1 MLVVT
6 ATTAQS
12 ATPPSATPPSAQE
25 GSATAPTLTN
35 AGLYTALSALLMSVL
50 SFSATSVALHDIGL
64 SLGATP
70 STQALVMSAYSV
82 GFAVLMV
89 IGGRLGDLHGRRR
102 MFLIGMAGFTVTSL
116 AATLAPNAGFLIAA
130 RTAMGFSAAMM
141 VPQVLA
147 TITAA
152 TRGRSRARAVGL
164 FGATAGGGT
173 AIGQVVGGVLLNV
186 DLFGMG
192 WRAVFAIGVPVG
204 VLALLAAVRWMPETR
219 APGPRHL
226 DLVGT
231 ALLGAALVALLLPLA
246 EGSSLGWPWWCWL
259 LIIASPALAAVFW
272 RTQKSLHHK
281 GTAPLIPPTLLRLK
295 TFRLGLVMALILM
308 AGYGAF
314 TFEYTLLT
322 QTGLG
327 WTPLHA
333 ALVTVPFAVV
343 FLGVSIASGNL
354 VPRFGSRRILI
365 AGGIVQGLALI
376 GMAAVAFGERGGLDS
391 WSLGGSMFL
400 VGIGQA
406 LMLGPLVGVV
416 LAEVPAASAGAGSG
430 VFTTTQQASLALG
443 VAALGAVFSAVAGGG
458 RPTPDRFAVAYAVC
472 LMIQAGAAIIFTAA
486 AARLPRYQAGA
497 ALRTRTS

>member
-1 MLVVT
+1 VVPGVDNP
-6 ATTAQS
+6 AGAR
-12 ATPPSATPPSAQE
+12 APS
-25 GSATAPTLTN
+25 LTN
-35 AGLYTALSALLMSVL
+35 AGLFTALSAALMSVL
-50 SFSATSVALHDIGL
+50 SFSATSVALHDIGM
-64 SLGATP
+64 SLGA
-70 STQALVMSAYSV
+70 SASSLSLVMSAYSV
-82 GFAVLMV
+82 GFAMLMV

-102 MFLIGMAGFTVTSL
+102 LFLLGMVGFTLTSL
-116 AATLAPNAGFLIAA
+116 AATLAPDVGLLIGA
-130 RTAMGFSAAMM
+130 RAAMGFSAGMM
-141 VPQVLA
+141 VPQVLG

-152 TRGRSRARAVGL
+152 TEGRSRAVAL
-164 FGATAGGGT
+164 YGATAGGGT
-173 AIGQVVGGVLLNV
+173 AIGQVLGGVLLSADV
-186 DLFGMG
+186 FGMG

-204 VLALLAAVRWMPETR
+204 LLALLAALRWMPETR
-219 APGPRHL
+219 APGSRHL

-231 ALLGAALVALLLPLA
+231 ALLGIAMLALLVPLA
-246 EGSSLGWPWWCWL
+246 EGSSLGWPWWCWV
-259 LIIASPALAAVFW
+259 LIAASIAVTALFW
-272 RTQKSLHHK
+272 KTQKSLHRK
-281 GTAPLIPPTLLRLK
+281 GTAPLIPPPLLRLK
-295 TFRLGLVMALILM
+295 TFRLGLVMAVILM

-376 GMAAVAFGERGGLDS
+376 GMAAVAFGEGGGLDT

-406 LMLGPLVGVV
+406 LMLGPLVGAV

-443 VAALGAVFSAVAGGG
+443 VAALGAVFSAIAGDG
-458 RPTPDRFAVAYAVC
+458 PPAPDRFAVAYAIC
-472 LMIQAGAAIIFTAA
+472 LLIQAGAALIFTAA

>member
-1 MLVVT
+1 LF
-6 ATTAQS
+6 
-12 ATPPSATPPSAQE
+12 
-25 GSATAPTLTN
+25 
-35 AGLYTALSALLMSVL
+35 TALSALLMSVL

-64 SLGATP
+64 ALGASP
-70 STQALVMSAYSV
+70 SAQALVMSAYSV

-116 AATLAPNAGFLIAA
+116 AATLAPGAGFLIAA
-130 RTAMGFSAAMM
+130 RAAMGFSAAMM

-152 TRGRSRARAVGL
+152 TQGRSRARAVGL

-173 AIGQVVGGVLLNV
+173 AIGQVLGGVLLNV

-219 APGPRHL
+219 APGARHL
-226 DLVGT
+226 DLIGT
-231 ALLGAALVALLLPLA
+231 AMLGAALVAILLPLA

-259 LIIASPALAAVFW
+259 LIIASPAIAAVFW
-272 RTQKSLHHK
+272 RTQKSLHRN
-281 GTAPLIPPTLLRLK
+281 GTTPLIPPPLLRLK
-295 TFRLGLVMALILM
+295 TFRLGLVMAVILM

-333 ALVTVPFAVV
+333 ALVTVPFALV
-343 FLGVSIASGNL
+343 FLVVSIVAGSL
-354 VPRFGSRRILI
+354 VPRFGSRRILT
-365 AGGIVQGLALI
+365 AGATVQGVSLAGI
-376 GMAAVAFGERGGLDS
+376 AAIVFAEGGSLDS
-391 WSLGGSMFL
+391 LSLGGSMIAM
-400 VGIGQA
+400 GIGQA
-406 LMLGPLVGVV
+406 MMLGPLVGVV
-416 LAEVPAASAGAGSG
+416 LAEVPAATAGAGSG
-430 VFTTTQQASLALG
+430 VFTTVQQASLALG
-443 VAALGAVFSAVAGGG
+443 VAALGAVFTSVAGSGHTAPHFATAFGVCLLIQAVA
-458 RPTPDRFAVAYAVC
+458 
-472 LMIQAGAAIIFTAA
+472 AGIFVFA
-486 AARLPRYQAGA
+486 AARLPRLSASSIPA
-497 ALRTRTS
+497 RRS

>member
-1 MLVVT
+1 MVPGVDNP
-6 ATTAQS
+6 AGAR
-12 ATPPSATPPSAQE
+12 APS
-25 GSATAPTLTN
+25 LTN
-35 AGLYTALSALLMSVL
+35 AGLFTALSAALMSVL
-50 SFSATSVALHDIGL
+50 SFSATSVALHDIGM
-64 SLGATP
+64 SLGA
-70 STQALVMSAYSV
+70 SASSLSLVMSAYSV
-82 GFAVLMV
+82 GFAMLMV

-102 MFLIGMAGFTVTSL
+102 LFLLGMVGFTLTSL
-116 AATLAPNAGFLIAA
+116 AATLAPDVGLLIGA
-130 RTAMGFSAAMM
+130 RAAMGFSAGMM
-141 VPQVLA
+141 VPQVLG

-152 TRGRSRARAVGL
+152 TEGRSRAVAL
-164 FGATAGGGT
+164 YGATAGGGT
-173 AIGQVVGGVLLNV
+173 AIGQVLGGVLLSADV
-186 DLFGMG
+186 FGMG

-204 VLALLAAVRWMPETR
+204 LLALLAALRWMPETR
-219 APGPRHL
+219 APGSRHL

-231 ALLGAALVALLLPLA
+231 ALLGIAMLALLVPLA
-246 EGSSLGWPWWCWL
+246 EGSSLGWPWWCWV
-259 LIIASPALAAVFW
+259 LIAASIAVTALFW
-272 RTQKSLHHK
+272 KTQKSLHRK
-281 GTAPLIPPTLLRLK
+281 GTAPLIPPPLLRLK
-295 TFRLGLVMALILM
+295 TFRLGLVMAVILM

-376 GMAAVAFGERGGLDS
+376 GMAAVAFGEGGGLDT

-406 LMLGPLVGVV
+406 LMLGPLVGAV

-443 VAALGAVFSAVAGGG
+443 VAALGAVFSAIAGDG
-458 RPTPDRFAVAYAVC
+458 PPAPDRFAVAYAIC
-472 LMIQAGAAIIFTAA
+472 LLIQAGAALIFTAA

>member
-1 MLVVT
+1 MVPGVDNP
-6 ATTAQS
+6 AGAR
-12 ATPPSATPPSAQE
+12 APS
-25 GSATAPTLTN
+25 LTN
-35 AGLYTALSALLMSVL
+35 AGLFTALSAALMSVL
-50 SFSATSVALHDIGL
+50 SFSATSVALHDIGM
-64 SLGATP
+64 SLGA
-70 STQALVMSAYSV
+70 SASSLSLVMSAYSV
-82 GFAVLMV
+82 GFAMLMV

-102 MFLIGMAGFTVTSL
+102 LFLLGMVGFTLTSL
-116 AATLAPNAGFLIAA
+116 AATLAPDVGLLIGA
-130 RTAMGFSAAMM
+130 RAAMGFSAGMM
-141 VPQVLA
+141 VPQVLG

-152 TRGRSRARAVGL
+152 TEGRSRSRAVAL
-164 FGATAGGGT
+164 YGATAGGGT
-173 AIGQVVGGVLLNV
+173 AIGQVLGGVLLSADV
-186 DLFGMG
+186 FGMG

-204 VLALLAAVRWMPETR
+204 LLALLAALRWMPETR
-219 APGPRHL
+219 APGSRHL

-231 ALLGAALVALLLPLA
+231 ALLGIAMLALLVPLA
-246 EGSSLGWPWWCWL
+246 EGSSLGWPWWCWV
-259 LIIASPALAAVFW
+259 LIAASIAVTALFW
-272 RTQKSLHHK
+272 KTQKSLHRK
-281 GTAPLIPPTLLRLK
+281 GTAPLIPPPLLRLK
-295 TFRLGLVMALILM
+295 TFRLGLVMAVILM

-376 GMAAVAFGERGGLDS
+376 GMAAVAFGEGGGLDT

-406 LMLGPLVGVV
+406 LMLGPLVGAV

-443 VAALGAVFSAVAGGG
+443 VAALGAVFSAIAGDG
-458 RPTPDRFAVAYAVC
+458 PPAPDRFAVAYAIC
-472 LMIQAGAAIIFTAA
+472 LLIQAGAALIFTAA
-486 AARLPRYQAGA
+486 AARLPRYQVGA